1 MVALSELEHDALV
14 EIFNIGVGQAAA
26 AMSGIV
32 GEEVTMS
39 VPSITFLSRSEAASL
54 LEDAHRKNQHGS
66 GGERICGVSQHY
78 EGAFQTEAL
87 LMFPEDKSL
96 EIVRLMV
103 GESVPLAELS
113 EMEQE
118 AMSEIGNIILN
129 SCVGTLANIF
139 QQELHG
145 SLPVYH
151 VGSSDEILNATGN
164 RGDTVVM
171 MLHIDFILEKHQIHG
186 YVAFI
191 LDITALHDLKE
202 QIDSYLRRTTG
213 IEGGDSCKRCRPR
226 PACPCWK
233 AYSKP

>member
-1 MVALSELEHDALV
+1 MKMPFSLSELEHDALV

-32 GEEVTMS
+32 NEAVTMS
-39 VPSITFLSRSEAASL
+39 VPSISFLNRADAAAL
-54 LEDAHRKNQHGS
+54 LGHRDEQR
-66 GGERICGVSQHY
+66 ERICGVSQHY
-78 EGAFQTEAL
+78 AGAFQTEAI

-103 GESVPLAELS
+103 GELVPLSELT

-129 SCVGTLANIF
+129 SCIGTLANIF
-139 QQELHG
+139 EQELQG

-151 VGSSDEILNATGN
+151 VGTSEDILNASGTAAAS
-164 RGDTVVM
+164 VVM
-171 MLHIDFILEKHQIHG
+171 MLHIDFILEMHQIHG

-191 LDITALHDLKE
+191 LDVSALHDLKQ
-202 QIDSYLRRTTG
+202 QINLYLRRVTG
-213 IEGGDSCKRCRPR
+213 QG
-226 PACPCWK
+226 
-233 AYSKP
+233 

>member
-1 MVALSELEHDALV
+1 MSFALSELEHDALV

-32 GEEVTMS
+32 NEAVTMS
-39 VPSITFLSRSEAASL
+39 VPSISFLNRADAAAL
-54 LEDAHRKNQHGS
+54 LGHRDEQLQ
-66 GGERICGVSQHY
+66 RICGVSQHY
-78 EGAFQTEAL
+78 AGAFQTEAI

-103 GESVPLAELS
+103 GELVPLDELT

-129 SCVGTLANIF
+129 SCIGTLANIF
-139 QQELHG
+139 EQELQG

-151 VGSSDEILNATGN
+151 VGTSEAILDASGTAAGS
-164 RGDTVVM
+164 VVM
-171 MLHIDFILEKHQIHG
+171 MLHIDFILEMHQIHG

-191 LDITALHDLKE
+191 LDVSALHDLKQ
-202 QIDSYLRRTTG
+202 QINLYLQRVTG
-213 IEGGDSCKRCRPR
+213 QG
-226 PACPCWK
+226 
-233 AYSKP
+233 

>member
-1 MVALSELEHDALV
+1 MIALSELEHDALV

-32 GEEVTMS
+32 NEEVTMS
-39 VPSITFLSRSEAASL
+39 VPSITFLSRSDAAQL
-54 LEDAHRKNQHGS
+54 LEEAHRKDHLATAGHGGS
-66 GGERICGVSQHY
+66 ERICGVSQHY
-78 EGAFQTEAL
+78 EGAFSTEAL

-103 GESVPLAELS
+103 GEAVPLAELS
-113 EMEQE
+113 GMEQE

-139 QQELHG
+139 QHELHG

-151 VGSSDEILNATGN
+151 VGSSDEILDATGT
-164 RGDTVVM
+164 RADTVVM

-191 LDITALHDLKE
+191 LDVTALTDLKD
-202 QIDSYLRRTTG
+202 QIDRYLQRAMG
-213 IEGGDSCKRCRPR
+213 PH
-226 PACPCWK
+226 
-233 AYSKP
+233 